1 MRKFYLLYILL
12 LLSVVSVTQVVVP
25 VSLQYSEILTQ
36 KTNLLEVS
44 YISFNDAHNLLEFG
58 AFPVYYCE
66 VDLPNE
72 LFACDITINE
82 ISSNV
87 FNASQSNMLS
97 DNDLLGFNYK
107 FSVTYS
113 GKTAQIYVLPFK
125 WDSDQN
131 QITGLIDF
139 NLLVDFVPIEEKSTQ
154 TIQYDYADESVLS
167 TGTWVKMGI
176 LNTGVHKLTFSD
188 LENMGVNPS
197 QLSVNNLGIFGN
209 YNGVLPEANSKPFI
223 DDLHENSIFISG
235 MEDGSFDQ
243 DDFILFY
250 AQAATTW
257 SYNPFSGSFFHQNNI
272 YTDTTYYFFT
282 PDRGTLKPI
291 NDIDGVGLQ
300 PNIFVNTFSDY
311 AVHEHDLENLMSSG
325 KKWYGETFNGDTLER
340 EFVFYFPNLIDNQ
353 PVNLN
358 LDVVGRS
365 FSDSYYD
372 LLANNVLISDSTEIR
387 FITAALGI
395 YARESTQNLAFST
408 DSDTIKVKLK
418 YYSDDANAI
427 AWLDYISLNVKR
439 DLVFDGGQMK
449 FCNPHISA
457 SGNISQFNISGAG
470 NNDNVWDITDI
481 HNPRNVIYSNENDT
495 ISFVLPTD
503 SLKTFVVFDNSN
515 YFTPVSYENVENQN
529 LHNIS
534 SVNYII
540 IRPEVFAPEA
550 ETLANIHRELDGLIT
565 YCVSPQQIYNEFS
578 SGSQDIS
585 GIRNFMKMLYKK
597 GAFGGERAYL
607 LLFGDASFDYKHRI
621 HENTNIVPTYEA
633 LESLRAT
640 GSFVTDDYFGLLDDN
655 EGAGASGDLDIGI
668 GRFPITT
675 NEEAASTI
683 NKIEKYLGRN
693 EVSMRDWRTNICFVA
708 DDQDNNLHFN
718 QAQGLVAIADTL
730 HPGIGINKIYLD
742 AYSKITVPGGKRFPD
757 ASNNINEQVG
767 KGALIINYTGHGGVL
782 SWSEEKVL
790 DVPMIN
796 GFDNFD
802 NLPLIITAT
811 CEFSRYDDPEFISAG
826 EYFFLNDKGGA
837 IALLTTTRL
846 AYAHANYKVN
856 SRIYNNLILCEGGYI
871 PRLGD
876 LVRLSKIPS
885 DDNYLNF
892 VLLGDPALT
901 LAYPKYDVVTTSNSV
916 SGATILSDTLH
927 ALSTVKVTGE
937 IRNSD
942 KQIVSD
948 FNGYAFPKV
957 LDKATTYTTLGSDG
971 SSFPASFDLFDKL
984 LFDGKVEVVDGKFEF
999 EFMVPKDISYNY
1011 GYGKIRY
1018 YAFDTNNF
1026 VDAWGSFDQMYIGGI
1041 DDDAV
1046 IDEVGPDI
1054 ELYLNSN
1061 SFISGQI
1068 VTSTSVLLSYLSD
1081 NSGINST
1088 GNGLGH
1094 DIVMVIDNDYSNSII
1109 LNTYYDMDINSY
1121 KSGKVVYPFAGLSK
1135 GGHTL
1140 TLKAWDLQNNSSEKT
1155 IEFFV
1160 DDNVEIQLTDVLN
1173 YPNPFAEETKFVFT
1187 HNKNGSELEVV
1198 IRIYDVVGK
1207 FVTELLSNDVNVSNS
1222 SGTITWDGRNYNGST
1237 VDNGIYIYTTE
1248 VTDTYG
1254 NTTVQQQK
1262 LFKISK

>member
-1 MRKFYLLYILL
+1 
-12 LLSVVSVTQVVVP
+12 
-25 VSLQYSEILTQ
+25 
-36 KTNLLEVS
+36 
-44 YISFNDAHNLLEFG
+44 
-58 AFPVYYCE
+58 
-66 VDLPNE
+66 
-72 LFACDITINE
+72 
-82 ISSNV
+82 
-87 FNASQSNMLS
+87 
-97 DNDLLGFNYK
+97 
-107 FSVTYS
+107 
-113 GKTAQIYVLPFK
+113 
-125 WDSDQN
+125 
-131 QITGLIDF
+131 
-139 NLLVDFVPIEEKSTQ
+139 
-154 TIQYDYADESVLS
+154 
-167 TGTWVKMGI
+167 
-176 LNTGVHKLTFSD
+176 
-188 LENMGVNPS
+188 
-197 QLSVNNLGIFGN
+197 
-209 YNGVLPEANSKPFI
+209 
-223 DDLHENSIFISG
+223 
-235 MEDGSFDQ
+235 
-243 DDFILFY
+243 
-250 AQAATTW
+250 
-257 SYNPFSGSFFHQNNI
+257 
-272 YTDTTYYFFT
+272 
-282 PDRGTLKPI
+282 
-291 NDIDGVGLQ
+291 
-300 PNIFVNTFSDY
+300 
-311 AVHEHDLENLMSSG
+311 
-325 KKWYGETFNGDTLER
+325 
-340 EFVFYFPNLIDNQ
+340 
-353 PVNLN
+353 
-358 LDVVGRS
+358 
-365 FSDSYYD
+365 
-372 LLANNVLISDSTEIR
+372 
-387 FITAALGI
+387 
-395 YARESTQNLAFST
+395 
-408 DSDTIKVKLK
+408 
-418 YYSDDANAI
+418 
-427 AWLDYISLNVKR
+427 
-439 DLVFDGGQMK
+439 
-449 FCNPHISA
+449 
-457 SGNISQFNISGAG
+457 
-470 NNDNVWDITDI
+470 
-481 HNPRNVIYSNENDT
+481 
-495 ISFVLPTD
+495 
-503 SLKTFVVFDNSN
+503 
-515 YFTPVSYENVENQN
+515 
-529 LHNIS
+529 
-534 SVNYII
+534 
-540 IRPEVFAPEA
+540 
-550 ETLANIHRELDGLIT
+550 
-565 YCVSPQQIYNEFS
+565 
-578 SGSQDIS
+578 
-585 GIRNFMKMLYKK
+585 
-597 GAFGGERAYL
+597 
-607 LLFGDASFDYKHRI
+607 
-621 HENTNIVPTYEA
+621 
-633 LESLRAT
+633 
-640 GSFVTDDYFGLLDDN
+640 
-655 EGAGASGDLDIGI
+655 
-668 GRFPITT
+668 
-675 NEEAASTI
+675 
-683 NKIEKYLGRN
+683 
-693 EVSMRDWRTNICFVA
+693 
-708 DDQDNNLHFN
+708 
-718 QAQGLVAIADTL
+718 
-730 HPGIGINKIYLD
+730 
-742 AYSKITVPGGKRFPD
+742 
-757 ASNNINEQVG
+757 
-767 KGALIINYTGHGGVL
+767 
-782 SWSEEKVL
+782 
-790 DVPMIN
+790 MIN